1 MSAAVSAAEA
11 VREAIRRVEFG
22 PIASFANLSVVPLVD
37 ATEQD
42 AGYLTLDEALAAGAA
57 RVTEV
62 SDEGQV
68 SQLFVDVTGERPV
81 LLLDGEELLG
91 AKQNRVANLTI
102 LLPAGRRTVVPVSC
116 VEAGRWQH
124 RSREF
129 RTSTRTQF
137 AEGRAARTKQVTE
150 SMLYAGDHRSDQ
162 SAVWDLIAEK
172 SARMATWSA
181 TSAMSDVFD
190 GHAASIEEF
199 VAAFP
204 PVARQVGA
212 VFCIDGE
219 PVGLERF
226 DSAATWR
233 KLGAKVVRSYALDAI
248 DRGGRG
254 GPGVDV
260 AASRVFATGV
270 DAAESAVFAGVG
282 IGEDVRLTGGATSGA
297 ALVADGRVVH
307 LGAFRNGR

>member
-1 MSAAVSAAEA
+1 MTAAPSAAEA

-22 PIASFANLSVVPLVD
+22 PIASFANLSVVPLLD
-37 ATEQD
+37 ATEED
-42 AGYLTLDEALAAGAA
+42 AGYLTLDEALATGAA

-62 SDEGQV
+62 SEEGQV
-68 SQLFVDVTGERPV
+68 SRLAVDVTGDRPV
-81 LLLDGEELLG
+81 LLLDGEELVG

-102 LLPAGRRTVVPVSC
+102 LLPSGRRTVVPVSC
-116 VEAGRWQH
+116 VEAGRWER

-129 RTSTRTQF
+129 ATSPRTQF
-137 AEGRAARTKQVTE
+137 AEGRKARVQQVTE
-150 SMLYAGDHRSDQ
+150 SILRTGERRSDQ
-162 SAVWDLIAEK
+162 SAVWDLIADK
-172 SARMATWSA
+172 SARMRTRSA

-190 GHAASIEEF
+190 RHAASIEDF

-233 KLGAKVVRSYALDAI
+233 KLSGKVVRGYALDAL
-248 DRGGRG
+248 DRGGRAVRG
-254 GPGVDV
+254 GDLASSRAFATRVAEAGSRAFPGV
-260 AASRVFATGV
+260 GV
-270 DAAESAVFAGVG
+270 
-282 IGEDVRLTGGATSGA
+282 GEDVRMNGGAAAGA
-297 ALVADGRVVH
+297 ALVVDGCVVH
-307 LGAFRNGR
+307 LSAFPGEV